1 MLEENITITDL
12 KEYRGFMYD
21 DGNIGLFYNF
31 PQKISIVSSV
41 IRIGSVQV
49 INSSNICNITRD
61 YDIVHVNMCDGTF
74 IQMKLESNM

>member
-1 MLEENITITDL
+1 
-12 KEYRGFMYD
+12 MYD

-41 IRIGSVQV
+41 IRIGSLQV

-61 YDIVHVNMCDGTF
+61 YDIVHVNMCNGTV
-74 IQMKLESNM
+74 IQIKLESNM

>member
-12 KEYRGFMYD
+12 KEYRVFMYD
-21 DGNIGLFYNF
+21 DGNIGLFYNYL
-31 PQKISIVSSV
+31 QKISIVSSV
-41 IRIGSVQV
+41 IRIGSLQV

-74 IQMKLESNM
+74 IQMELESNM

>member
-12 KEYRGFMYD
+12 KEYRVFMYD

-31 PQKISIVSSV
+31 PQKVSIVSSV
-41 IRIGSVQV
+41 IRIGSLQV